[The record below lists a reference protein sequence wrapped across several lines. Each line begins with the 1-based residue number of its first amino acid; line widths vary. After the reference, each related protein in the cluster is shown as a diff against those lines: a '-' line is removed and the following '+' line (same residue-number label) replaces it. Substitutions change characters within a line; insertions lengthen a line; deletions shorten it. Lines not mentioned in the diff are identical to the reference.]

1 MDTIYFTTRSENF
14 ECCLLLQVCAIGYLV
29 GINIFFKH
37 FLYLLHIV
45 YDNLCVHM
53 RVECFAFNQN
63 YAERYFFNK
72 IKIGLKSF
80 YFYENHIFRSRNWKK
95 DTTFQYFL
103 KRQMNTI

>member
-1 MDTIYFTTRSENF
+1 MTI
-14 ECCLLLQVCAIGYLV
+14 C
-29 GINIFFKH
+29 
-37 FLYLLHIV
+37 V
-45 YDNLCVHM
+45 YTCV
-53 RVECFAFNQN
+53 VECFAFNQN